1 MDLARPGRGL
11 PSGPEE
17 GTVDLL
23 QVVAAAL
30 ISVGSALVL
39 RLVWM
44 ADVEPETP
52 RRDPVALE
60 PVEDVAE
67 WREAA

>member
-1 MDLARPGRGL
+1 MDLARPGRGV
-11 PSGPEE
+11 PSGPED

-30 ISVGSALVL
+30 ISAGSVLVL
-39 RLVWM
+39 GIVWM
-44 ADVEPETP
+44 ADADPETP

-60 PVEDVAE
+60 PVEDVTE

>member
-11 PSGPEE
+11 PSGPED

-30 ISVGSALVL
+30 IAAGSALVL
-39 RLVWM
+39 RVVWM
-44 ADVEPETP
+44 ADAEPESP
-52 RRDPVALE
+52 RPQPVALT
-60 PVEDVAE
+60 PAEDAGE
-67 WREAA
+67 WRKAA